1 MLMEWWLPRQNYEME
16 QKALCTCTH
25 SYSHVHVENK
35 RNSLSQVR
43 LLFTSR
49 EFMKMYCGQSR
60 MPQLLGGLISFIVIR
75 QTGSKKRAHLAKK
88 KKNESIQI

>member
-1 MLMEWWLPRQNYEME
+1 MLMEWWLRRQNYEME
-16 QKALCTCTH
+16 QKALCTCEMHTFIFA
-25 SYSHVHVENK
+25 YVHVENK

-88 KKNESIQI
+88 EEE